1 MRSRVALAA
10 AALVLGIGCAEP
22 PAADLDRLIPDDG
35 SVDGWMLVG
44 EPAEYGPDELYDYLD
59 GGAERYLSYG
69 FRRLVHLRYQRG
81 GDGGTGITLDLFDM
95 GSDLGAFGIYSMARR
110 PEFRLERWGAEGWS
124 ERDVAHA
131 WQGSV
136 YLHGLTD
143 DPEPSS
149 IDALHRL
156 MARAAD
162 QIPGEPSPPRVLDSL
177 PVAGRV
183 PRSEQYV
190 AADLMGHSFLPGGVL
205 ASYRFDGH
213 DARLVYSDL
222 GSEASAQ
229 GAVDRLRDH
238 WLARA
243 AVEDTSSPG
252 GGGFR
257 YADAELGSG
266 MVVAAG
272 RFVVA
277 VHGDRP
283 DLPVEVAQDLLAELV
298 ARLFGAE
305 PS

>member
-1 MRSRVALAA
+1 MRRRLALAA
-10 AALVLGIGCAEP
+10 LSLALGIGCAEP
-22 PAADLDRLIPDDG
+22 PATDLARLIPDSG

-44 EPAEYGPDELYDYLD
+44 EPATYGPDRLYDYLD

-69 FRRLVHLRYQRG
+69 FRRLIHLRYQRG
-81 GDGGTGITLDLFDM
+81 GDAGTGVTIDLFDM

-110 PEFRLERWGAEGWS
+110 PESRLEQWGVEGWS

-131 WQGSV
+131 WKGSV

-143 DPEPSS
+143 DPESSS

-156 MARAAD
+156 MARAAS
-162 QIPGEPSPPRVLDSL
+162 QIPGAASPPRVLDPL

-205 ASYRFDGH
+205 ASYRCDGH
-213 DARLVYSDL
+213 DARLAYSDL

-243 AVEDTSSPG
+243 AVEGTSSPG

-257 YADAELGSG
+257 YADAKLGSG
-266 MVVAAG
+266 VVVAAG
-272 RFVVA
+272 QFVA
-277 VHGDRP
+277 SVHCGAP
-283 DLPVEVAQDLLAELV
+283 HLPEDEAQALLTDLV
-298 ARLFGAE
+298 AGLPRAE
-305 PS
+305 P